1 MPGVA
6 GSAPS
11 RCSGERREVRLRE
24 LEVQAAGMKPFF
36 EKVLVDQ
43 GSSWTVF
50 HRRLESFPFE
60 WHYHPEFELTMT
72 LNSVGQRYIG
82 DHIGSYDQGDLIL
95 LGPNLPHT
103 WCSREKIEPQRP
115 HEAIVLWFS
124 RDLAHHFIER
134 WPEFASIRRLLE
146 DEASRGVCFS
156 NAVRREAEARILALL
171 DQKPAERLVSLLS
184 TLEFLSED
192 PERVTLSSASL
203 GNTATDSAQDHGAI
217 DRVLSYLH
225 AHYRE
230 ELSVAQLASL
240 AHVSMSSFHRLFR
253 RHMRMPLS
261 AYLAQLRIGKACS
274 LLMNTEIPIS
284 IVASEAGYYNY
295 ANFVRQFEKLKRM
308 TPRQFRTVHTP
319 PAKVA

>member
-1 MPGVA
+1 
-6 GSAPS
+6 
-11 RCSGERREVRLRE
+11 
-24 LEVQAAGMKPFF
+24 MKPFF

-43 GSSWTVF
+43 GSSWTIF

-82 DHIGSYDQGDLIL
+82 DHIGSYDNGDLIL

-103 WCSREKIEPQRP
+103 WCSQEKIEPCRP

-124 RDLAHHFIER
+124 RDLAHHLIER
-134 WPEFASIRRLLE
+134 WPEFAAIRRLLE
-146 DEASRGVCFS
+146 NEAASGVCFS
-156 NAVRREAEARILALL
+156 PQVRREAEGKILALL
-171 DQKPAERLVSLLS
+171 DQKPADRLLGLLS
-184 TLEFLSED
+184 TLHLLSGD
-192 PERVTLSSASL
+192 RERVTLSAASL
-203 GNTATDSAQDHGAI
+203 GSTAIDQTKDHATI
-217 DRVLSYLH
+217 DRVLSHLH

-230 ELSVAQLASL
+230 EISVADLASL
-240 AHVSMSSFHRLFR
+240 AHVSASSFHRLFK
-253 RHMRMPLS
+253 RHVRMPLS

-295 ANFVRQFEKLKRM
+295 ANFVRQFEKLKGM
-308 TPRQFRTVHTP
+308 TPRQFRTVHSRAP
-319 PAKVA
+319 SVA

>member
-1 MPGVA
+1 
-6 GSAPS
+6 
-11 RCSGERREVRLRE
+11 
-24 LEVQAAGMKPFF
+24 MKPFF
-36 EKVLVDQ
+36 EKVLIDQ

-72 LNSVGQRYIG
+72 LNSLGQRYIG
-82 DHIGSYDQGDLIL
+82 DHIGSYGHEDLIL

-103 WCSREKIEPQRP
+103 WCSREKIEPNQP

-124 RDLAHHFIER
+124 RDLAHHLIER
-134 WPEFASIRRLLE
+134 WPEFASIRHLLK
-146 DEASRGVCFS
+146 DEAPRGICFS
-156 NAVRREAEARILALL
+156 EAVRREAQAKILALL
-171 DQKPAERLVSLLS
+171 DQSPADRLLGLLS
-184 TLEFLSED
+184 ILNFLAGD
-192 PERVTLSSASL
+192 GERVPLSSSSL
-203 GNTATDSAQDHGAI
+203 GNTASDGVSHAGSNLAKDSATI
-217 DRVLSYLH
+217 DRILSYLH

-230 ELSVAQLASL
+230 EVSVAGLAAR
-240 AHVSMSSFHRLFR
+240 AHVSVSSFHRLFK

-261 AYLAQLRIGKACS
+261 AYLAHLRIGKACS

-284 IVASEAGYYNY
+284 VVASEAGYYNY

-308 TPRQFRTVHTP
+308 TPRQFRTVHAQ

>member
-1 MPGVA
+1 
-6 GSAPS
+6 
-11 RCSGERREVRLRE
+11 
-24 LEVQAAGMKPFF
+24 MKPFF

-43 GSSWTVF
+43 GSSWTIF

-82 DHIGSYDQGDLIL
+82 DHIGSYSNSDLIL

-103 WCSREKIEPQRP
+103 WCSQEKIEPRRP

-124 RDLAHHFIER
+124 RDLAHHLIER
-134 WPEFASIRRLLE
+134 WPEFAAIRRLLE

-156 NAVRREAEARILALL
+156 PEVRREAEGKILALL
-171 DQKPAERLVSLLS
+171 DQKPPERLLGLLDTLHLLS
-184 TLEFLSED
+184 GD
-192 PERVTLSSASL
+192 RERVTLSAASL
-203 GNTATDSAQDHGAI
+203 GNTAPDRTQDHATI
-217 DRVLSYLH
+217 DRVLSHLH

-230 ELSVAQLASL
+230 EISVAELASL
-240 AHVSMSSFHRLFR
+240 AHVSSSSFHRLFK
-253 RHMRMPLS
+253 RHVRMPVS
-261 AYLAQLRIGKACS
+261 TYLAQLRIGKACS

-295 ANFVRQFEKLKRM
+295 ANFVRQFEKLKGM
-308 TPRQFRTVHTP
+308 TPREFRTAHARAP
-319 PAKVA
+319 KVA

>member
-1 MPGVA
+1 
-6 GSAPS
+6 
-11 RCSGERREVRLRE
+11 
-24 LEVQAAGMKPFF
+24 MKPFF

-82 DHIGSYDQGDLIL
+82 DHMGSYENGDLIL

-103 WCSREKIEPQRP
+103 WCSQEKIEARRP

-124 RDLAHHFIER
+124 RDLAHHLIER
-134 WPEFASIRRLLE
+134 WPEFAVIRRLLE
-146 DEASRGVCFS
+146 DEAGRGVCFS
-156 NAVRREAEARILALL
+156 KQIRREAEGKILALV
-171 DQKPAERLVSLLS
+171 DQKPAERLLGLLS
-184 TLEFLSED
+184 TLNLLAGD
-192 PERVTLSSASL
+192 VNRVTLSAAAV
-203 GNTATDSAQDHGAI
+203 GNTALDGARDHATI

-225 AHYRE
+225 AHYRD
-230 ELSVAQLASL
+230 ELSVADLASR
-240 AHVSMSSFHRLFR
+240 AHVSASSFHRLFK
-253 RHMRMPLS
+253 RHVRMPLS

-295 ANFVRQFEKLKRM
+295 ANFVRQFEKLKGM
-308 TPRQFRTVHTP
+308 TPRQFRTVHARAP
-319 PAKVA
+319 KVA

>member
-1 MPGVA
+1 
-6 GSAPS
+6 
-11 RCSGERREVRLRE
+11 
-24 LEVQAAGMKPFF
+24 MKPFF

-72 LNSVGQRYIG
+72 LNSVGQRCIG
-82 DHIGSYDQGDLIL
+82 DHIGSYGNGDLIL

-103 WCSREKIEPQRP
+103 WCSQEKIEARRP

-124 RDLAHHFIER
+124 RDLAHHLIER
-134 WPEFASIRRLLE
+134 WPEFAAIRRLLE
-146 DEASRGVCFS
+146 DEAACGVCFS
-156 NAVRREAEARILALL
+156 QEVRRVAEGKILGLI
-171 DQKPAERLVSLLS
+171 DQKPAERLLGLLS
-184 TLEFLSED
+184 TLHLLSLD
-192 PERVTLSSASL
+192 RERVTLSASSL
-203 GNTATDSAQDHGAI
+203 GSTALDPAQDHAAI
-217 DRVLSYLH
+217 DRILSYLH

-230 ELSVAQLASL
+230 EISVADLASR
-240 AHVSMSSFHRLFR
+240 AHVSASSFHRLFK
-253 RHMRMPLS
+253 RHVRMPLS

-295 ANFVRQFEKLKRM
+295 ANFVRQFEKLKGM
-308 TPRQFRTVHTP
+308 TPRQFRTVHASAP
-319 PAKVA
+319 KVA

>member
-1 MPGVA
+1 
-6 GSAPS
+6 
-11 RCSGERREVRLRE
+11 
-24 LEVQAAGMKPFF
+24 MKPFF

-82 DHIGSYDQGDLIL
+82 DHIGSYGNGDLIL

-103 WCSREKIEPQRP
+103 WCSQEKIEARRP

-124 RDLAHHFIER
+124 RDLAHHLIER
-134 WPEFASIRRLLE
+134 WPEFAAIRRLLE
-146 DEASRGVCFS
+146 DEAACGVCFS
-156 NAVRREAEARILALL
+156 QEVRRVAEGKILGLI
-171 DQKPAERLVSLLS
+171 DQKPAERLLGLLS
-184 TLEFLSED
+184 TLHLLSLD
-192 PERVTLSSASL
+192 RERVTLSASSL
-203 GNTATDSAQDHGAI
+203 GSTALDPAQDHAAI
-217 DRVLSYLH
+217 DRILSYLH

-230 ELSVAQLASL
+230 EISVADLASR
-240 AHVSMSSFHRLFR
+240 AHVSASSFHRLFK
-253 RHMRMPLS
+253 RHVRMPLS

-295 ANFVRQFEKLKRM
+295 ANFVRQFEKLKGM
-308 TPRQFRTVHTP
+308 TPRQFRTVHASAP
-319 PAKVA
+319 KVA

>member
-1 MPGVA
+1 
-6 GSAPS
+6 
-11 RCSGERREVRLRE
+11 
-24 LEVQAAGMKPFF
+24 MKPFF

-82 DHIGSYDQGDLIL
+82 DHIGSYENGDLIL

-103 WCSREKIEPQRP
+103 WCSQEKIEARRP

-124 RDLAHHFIER
+124 RDLAHHLIER
-134 WPEFASIRRLLE
+134 WPEFEAIRRLLE
-146 DEASRGVCFS
+146 DEAARGVCFS
-156 NAVRREAEARILALL
+156 KKIRQEAEGKILALL
-171 DQKPAERLVSLLS
+171 DQKPAERLLGLLS
-184 TLEFLSED
+184 TLNLLAND
-192 PERVTLSSASL
+192 RERTTLAAAAV
-203 GNTATDSAQDHGAI
+203 GNTALDGARDHATI

-225 AHYRE
+225 AHYRD
-230 ELSVAQLASL
+230 ELSVADLASR
-240 AHVSMSSFHRLFR
+240 AHVSASSFHRLFK
-253 RHMRMPLS
+253 RHVRMPLS

-274 LLMNTEIPIS
+274 LLMNSDIPIS

-295 ANFVRQFEKLKRM
+295 ANFVRQFEKLKGM
-308 TPRQFRTVHTP
+308 TPRQFRTVHA
-319 PAKVA
+319 PAPKVA

>member
-1 MPGVA
+1 
-6 GSAPS
+6 
-11 RCSGERREVRLRE
+11 
-24 LEVQAAGMKPFF
+24 MKPFF

-82 DHIGSYDQGDLIL
+82 DHIGSYENGDVIL

-103 WCSREKIEPQRP
+103 WCSQEKIEADRP

-124 RDLAHHFIER
+124 RDLAHHLIDR
-134 WPEFASIRRLLE
+134 WPEFGAIRRLLE
-146 DEASRGVCFS
+146 DEAARGVCFS
-156 NAVRREAEARILALL
+156 KKTRREVEGKILAML
-171 DQKPAERLVSLLS
+171 DQNPAERLLGLLS
-184 TLEFLSED
+184 TLNLLAND
-192 PERVTLSSASL
+192 RERVTLSAASL
-203 GNTATDSAQDHGAI
+203 GNTALDGARDHATI

-230 ELSVAQLASL
+230 ELSVADLASR
-240 AHVSMSSFHRLFR
+240 AHVSASSFHRLFK
-253 RHMRMPLS
+253 RHVRMPLS

-274 LLMNTEIPIS
+274 LLMNTEVPIS

-295 ANFVRQFEKLKRM
+295 ANFVRQFEKLKGM
-308 TPRQFRTVHTP
+308 TPRQFRTVHA
-319 PAKVA
+319 PAPKVA

>member
-1 MPGVA
+1 
-6 GSAPS
+6 
-11 RCSGERREVRLRE
+11 
-24 LEVQAAGMKPFF
+24 MKPFF

-82 DHIGSYDQGDLIL
+82 DHIGSYENGDLIL

-103 WCSREKIEPQRP
+103 WCSQEKIEARRP

-124 RDLAHHFIER
+124 RDLAHHLIER
-134 WPEFASIRRLLE
+134 WPEFGVIRRLLE
-146 DEASRGVCFS
+146 DEAGRGVCFS
-156 NAVRREAEARILALL
+156 KQIKREAEGKILALV
-171 DQKPAERLVSLLS
+171 DQKPAERLLGLLS
-184 TLEFLSED
+184 TLNLLAGD
-192 PERVTLSSASL
+192 VNRVTLSAAAV
-203 GNTATDSAQDHGAI
+203 GNTALDGARDHATI

-225 AHYRE
+225 AHYRD
-230 ELSVAQLASL
+230 ELSVADLASR
-240 AHVSMSSFHRLFR
+240 AHVSASSFHRLFK
-253 RHMRMPLS
+253 RHVRMPLS

-295 ANFVRQFEKLKRM
+295 ANFVRQFEKLKGM
-308 TPRQFRTVHTP
+308 TPRQFRTVHARAP
-319 PAKVA
+319 KVA

>member
-1 MPGVA
+1 
-6 GSAPS
+6 
-11 RCSGERREVRLRE
+11 
-24 LEVQAAGMKPFF
+24 MKPFF

-82 DHIGSYDQGDLIL
+82 DHIGSYGNGDLIL

-103 WCSREKIEPQRP
+103 WCSQEKIEARRP

-124 RDLAHHFIER
+124 RDLAHHLIER
-134 WPEFASIRRLLE
+134 WPEFAAIRRLLE
-146 DEASRGVCFS
+146 DEAACGVCFS
-156 NAVRREAEARILALL
+156 QEVRRVAEGKILGLI
-171 DQKPAERLVSLLS
+171 DQKPAERLLGLLS
-184 TLEFLSED
+184 TLHLLSLD
-192 PERVTLSSASL
+192 RERVTLSASSL
-203 GNTATDSAQDHGAI
+203 GSTALDPAQDHAAI
-217 DRVLSYLH
+217 DRILSYLH

-230 ELSVAQLASL
+230 EISVADLASR
-240 AHVSMSSFHRLFR
+240 AHVSASSFHRLFK
-253 RHMRMPLS
+253 RHVRMPLS

-295 ANFVRQFEKLKRM
+295 ANFVRQFEKLKGM
-308 TPRQFRTVHTP
+308 TPRQFRTVHA
-319 PAKVA
+319 PAPKVA

>member
-1 MPGVA
+1 
-6 GSAPS
+6 
-11 RCSGERREVRLRE
+11 
-24 LEVQAAGMKPFF
+24 MKPFF

-60 WHYHPEFELTMT
+60 WHYHPEFELTLT
-72 LNSVGQRYIG
+72 RNSVGQRYIG
-82 DHIGSYDQGDLIL
+82 DHIGSYEHGDLIL
-95 LGPNLPHT
+95 MGPNLPHT

-134 WPEFASIRRLLE
+134 WPEFAGIRHLLE

-156 NAVRREAEARILALL
+156 KTIRREAETKILKLL
-171 DQKPAERLVSLLS
+171 DQKPADRLVGLLS
-184 TLEFLSED
+184 ILQFLSD
-192 PERVTLSSASL
+192 DRERGTLSSASL
-203 GNTATDSAQDHGAI
+203 GNSVVDSAQDHATI
-217 DRVLSYLH
+217 DRVLSHLH

-230 ELSVAQLASL
+230 EVSVAELAAR
-240 AHVSMSSFHRLFR
+240 AHASMSSFHRLFK

-261 AYLAQLRIGKACS
+261 AYLAHLRIGKACS

-295 ANFVRQFEKLKRM
+295 ANFVRQFEKLKGM
-308 TPRQFRTVHTP
+308 TPRQFRTMHA
-319 PAKVA
+319 PATKVA

>member
-1 MPGVA
+1 
-6 GSAPS
+6 
-11 RCSGERREVRLRE
+11 
-24 LEVQAAGMKPFF
+24 MKPFF

-72 LNSVGQRYIG
+72 LNSLGQRYIG
-82 DHIGSYDQGDLIL
+82 DHIGSYGNADLIL

-103 WCSREKIEPQRP
+103 WCSREKIEPNQP

-124 RDLAHHFIER
+124 RDLAHHLIER
-134 WPEFASIRRLLE
+134 WPEFAAIRRLLKE
-146 DEASRGVCFS
+146 EAGRGVCFS
-156 NAVRREAEARILALL
+156 EAVRREAQAKILALL
-171 DQKPAERLVSLLS
+171 DQPASDRLLGLLS
-184 TLEFLSED
+184 ILNFLAGD
-192 PERVTLSSASL
+192 RERVTLSSSSLSVPL
-203 GNTATDSAQDHGAI
+203 GNASSDAPPQAAKEGAAI
-217 DRVLSYLH
+217 DRILSYLH

-230 ELSVAQLASL
+230 EVSVADLASRG
-240 AHVSMSSFHRLFR
+240 HVSVSSFHRLFK

-261 AYLAQLRIGKACS
+261 AYLAHLRVGKACS

-284 IVASEAGYYNY
+284 IVANEAGYYNY

-308 TPRQFRTVHTP
+308 TPRQFRTVHAP

>member
-1 MPGVA
+1 
-6 GSAPS
+6 
-11 RCSGERREVRLRE
+11 
-24 LEVQAAGMKPFF
+24 MKPFF

-50 HRRLESFPFE
+50 LRRLESFPFE

-72 LNSVGQRYIG
+72 LNSLGQRYIG
-82 DHIGSYDQGDLIL
+82 DHIGSYGHEDLIL

-103 WCSREKIEPQRP
+103 WCSGEKIDAHRP

-134 WPEFASIRRLLE
+134 WPEFAAIHHLLK
-146 DEASRGVCFS
+146 DEAPRGVCFS
-156 NAVRREAEARILALL
+156 EAMRREAKAMILALL
-171 DQKPAERLVSLLS
+171 DRPAGDRLLGQLS
-184 TLEFLSED
+184 ILNFLARD
-192 PERVTLSSASL
+192 QERVTLSSSSL
-203 GNTATDSAQDHGAI
+203 GNTGSDAAAHAVRHEAQDSAAI
-217 DRVLSYLH
+217 DRILSYLH
-225 AHYRE
+225 THYRE
-230 ELSVAQLASL
+230 EVSVADLAARAHLSV
-240 AHVSMSSFHRLFR
+240 SSFHRLFK

-261 AYLAQLRIGKACS
+261 AYLAHLRIGKACS

-295 ANFVRQFEKLKRM
+295 ANFVRQFEKLKHM
-308 TPRQFRTVHTP
+308 TPRQFRNVHAS

>member
-1 MPGVA
+1 
-6 GSAPS
+6 
-11 RCSGERREVRLRE
+11 
-24 LEVQAAGMKPFF
+24 MKPFF

-82 DHIGSYDQGDLIL
+82 DHIGSYENGDVIL

-103 WCSREKIEPQRP
+103 WCSQEKIEADRP

-124 RDLAHHFIER
+124 RDLAHHLIDR
-134 WPEFASIRRLLE
+134 WPEFGTIRRLLE
-146 DEASRGVCFS
+146 DEAARGVCFS
-156 NAVRREAEARILALL
+156 KKTRREVEGKILAMLE
-171 DQKPAERLVSLLS
+171 QNPAERLLGLLS
-184 TLEFLSED
+184 TLNLLAND
-192 PERVTLSSASL
+192 RERVTLSAASL
-203 GNTATDSAQDHGAI
+203 GNTALDGARDHATI

-230 ELSVAQLASL
+230 ELSVADLASR
-240 AHVSMSSFHRLFR
+240 AHVSASSFHRLFK
-253 RHMRMPLS
+253 RHVRMPLS

-274 LLMNTEIPIS
+274 LLMNTEVPIS

-295 ANFVRQFEKLKRM
+295 ANFVRQFEKLKGM
-308 TPRQFRTVHTP
+308 TPRQFRTVHA
-319 PAKVA
+319 PAPKVA

>member
-1 MPGVA
+1 
-6 GSAPS
+6 
-11 RCSGERREVRLRE
+11 
-24 LEVQAAGMKPFF
+24 MKPFF

-50 HRRLESFPFE
+50 HRRLDAFPFE

-82 DHIGSYDQGDLIL
+82 DHIGSYDHGDLIL
-95 LGPNLPHT
+95 MGPNLPHT
-103 WCSREKIEPQRP
+103 WCSQQKIEPQRP

-156 NAVRREAEARILALL
+156 TAVRREAEARIMALL
-171 DQKPAERLVSLLS
+171 DQKPADRLIGLLS
-184 TLEFLSED
+184 TLRFLSED
-192 PERVTLSSASL
+192 RERVTLSSASL
-203 GNTATDSAQDHGAI
+203 GSSALDSVQGHATI
-217 DRVLSYLH
+217 DRVLRYLH
-225 AHYRE
+225 ARYRE
-230 ELSVAQLASL
+230 EISVSELAAR
-240 AHVSMSSFHRLFR
+240 AHISPSSFHRLFK

-261 AYLAQLRIGKACS
+261 AYLAHLRIGKACS

-308 TPRQFRTVHTP
+308 TPRQFRTVHAAVT
-319 PAKVA
+319 KVA